1 MAHDQESDIGR
12 NITVAMASA
21 NVSLRELAAL
31 SGISRRAIS
40 RIINGEVDARWSII
54 KQLAKWL
61 RITPQDLVSPTIPA
75 LQTYTGHRHIDNAVI
90 AVLLCEA
97 SPEMIDEAEQ
107 YIHAN
112 YRCSSTHYK
121 HSGTLPVQP
130 LDGYVEVGA
139 ASYAVNNIKQGLS
152 VPDQHWDEVNRK
164 LREREGN
171 IELLGTSWEE
181 EQTANR
187 VWRIENKFHHRS
199 IRITHIFMQ
208 GARRVIALTEMRETR
223 MTDADGD
230 MLPTY
235 VERDGLLMERTIY
248 NCVSL
253 VAADPFRVGE
263 STKWIRKFWN
273 SYNVVENHRML
284 GRTSAQIKYESF
296 SGFRAATEYDGPAHD
311 PAM

>member
-1 MAHDQESDIGR
+1 MAHDQHSDIGR
-12 NITVAMASA
+12 NITVAMAHA

-61 RITPQDLVSPTIPA
+61 RISPQDLVSPTIPA

-97 SPEMIDEAEQ
+97 SPDMTAEASQ
-107 YIHAN
+107 YIDAN

-121 HSGTLPVQP
+121 RGATLPVQP
-130 LDGYVEVGA
+130 MDA
-139 ASYAVNNIKQGLS
+139 YAVDDVKRAWSL
-152 VPDQHWDEVNRK
+152 PDEYWEEVNRK
-164 LREREGN
+164 LAESVGN
-171 IELLGTSWEE
+171 IEILGISWED
-181 EQTANR
+181 EQAANKE
-187 VWRIENKFHHRS
+187 WRSENKFHHRS

-208 GARRVIALTEMRETR
+208 GARRVTALTEMRETR
-223 MTDADGD
+223 MTDLDGD
-230 MLPTY
+230 TLPTY

-253 VAADPFRVGE
+253 VAAHPFRIDE
-263 STKWIRKFWN
+263 SPKWVRKYWN
-273 SYNVVENHRML
+273 AYNVVENHRML
-284 GRTSAQIKYESF
+284 GRTNAQIKYESF
-296 SGFRAATEYDGPAHD
+296 SGFRASTEYEGPAHN